1 MNLHVSVTVTATP
14 PTTVGFVPIL
24 MPWCS
29 CPPLAA
35 VAGEPPP
42 TYSPGA
48 LEEHVREVRADGLQG
63 PLPGTS
69 VVVIVRAQWLAPAP
83 SPPGPPPAAPTNT
96 VAPAIT
102 GLPAVGQLLTVSNG
116 TWTGT
121 PLVFNYQWK
130 ANGTNVGS
138 AVNTYTPTS
147 ADIGKTITCTV
158 TAVNAGGSTPA
169 TSAGVGPVTPA
180 APVTG
185 SISSGTTGNM
195 VVALPSNASGD
206 TLAVWVFN
214 TIGTPVGTP
223 SGWTLRATQTQEGGD
238 RVTNLFTRVSPGGL
252 ASVTFTDVGQAIWR
266 AIATNTFSRGFN
278 ASASATNNTPNTAP
292 VAPTVTGT
300 GSNRVLLSVY
310 FANAAVGGS
319 ISALQSGQTSLVN
332 QTGLWSA
339 RAGYELAGAGAT
351 GTRTATVTVN
361 TYWTAFNVLFG

>member
-1 MNLHVSVTVTATP
+1 MQIHVSVTVTATP
-14 PTTVGFVPIL
+14 PNTVGFVPIL

-102 GLPAVGQLLTVSNG
+102 GTPAVGQLLTVSNG

-169 TSAGVGPVTPA
+169 TSAGVGPVTSGAPVNTVAPAISGTAQVGATLTATPGTWTNSPTSYAYQWKSGGANVGSNSSTYVPVTGDIGNTITVTVTATNAQGSTPATSAATSAVLPA
-180 APVTG
+180 APTNTVLPVITGTPQVGSVLTVSDGTWTG
-185 SISSGTTGNM
+185 SPTSFSYQWYADG
-195 VVALPSNASGD
+195 S
-206 TLAVWVFN
+206 
-214 TIGTPVGTP
+214 PVGP
-223 SGWTLRATQTQEGGD
+223 
-238 RVTNLFTRVSPGGL
+238 
-252 ASVTFTDVGQAIWR
+252 
-266 AIATNTFSRGFN
+266 
-278 ASASATNNTPNTAP
+278 
-292 VAPTVTGT
+292 
-300 GSNRVLLSVY
+300 
-310 FANAAVGGS
+310 
-319 ISALQSGQTSLVN
+319 
-332 QTGLWSA
+332 
-339 RAGYELAGAGAT
+339 
-351 GTRTATVTVN
+351 
-361 TYWTAFNVLFG
+361 